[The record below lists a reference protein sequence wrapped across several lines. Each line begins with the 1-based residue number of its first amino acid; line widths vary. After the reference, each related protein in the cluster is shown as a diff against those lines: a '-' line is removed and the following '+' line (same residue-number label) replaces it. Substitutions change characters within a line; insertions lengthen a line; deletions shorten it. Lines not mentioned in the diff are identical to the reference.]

1 MSTKPILENKVAL
14 VTGAGT
20 GIGRAVAM
28 AFAREGARVVVAG
41 RTEATLAETVS
52 LITENGGQA
61 CLVVTDVSKPSD
73 CEVLVART
81 CEEYGRLDLA
91 CNNAGIAGD
100 QLPTAD
106 YPVASWEKVIAVNL
120 SGVFYG
126 MKYQIPQILKA
137 GGGAIVNMTS
147 ILGAVGFAYSP
158 AYVAA
163 KHGVIGLTQT
173 AALEYAAQGVRI
185 NSVGPGFISTPLIAK
200 MERDPKTLKSLI
212 ELHPVGRL
220 GTADEVAALV
230 LWLVSPAASFV
241 HGSYYPIDGGYLA
254 R

>member
-1 MSTKPILENKVAL
+1 MSTKPLLENKVAL
-14 VTGAGT
+14 VTGAGS
-20 GIGRAVAM
+20 GIGRAVAK
-28 AFAREGARVVVAG
+28 AFAREGARIVVAG
-41 RTEATLAETVS
+41 RTLETLTETVAQ
-52 LITENGGQA
+52 ITRAGGQA
-61 CLVVTDVSKPSD
+61 CAVVTDVSKPSD
-73 CEVLVART
+73 CKTLVART

-91 CNNAGIAGD
+91 CNNAGIGGD
-100 QLPTAD
+100 QVPTAD
-106 YPVASWEKVIAVNL
+106 YPVGSWDKIIAVNL

-126 MKYQIPQILKA
+126 MKYQIPQMLKA

-147 ILGAVGFAYSP
+147 ILGAVGFSYSP

-173 AALEYAAQGVRI
+173 AALEYASQGVRI
-185 NSVGPGFISTPLIAK
+185 NSVGPGFISTPLIASL
-200 MERDPKTLKSLI
+200 ESDPKKRKSLV